1 MFLGSRWQIHL
12 ERFRK
17 QPATL
22 FFKRPTIASLIRKTQ
37 ITNLNNKWK
46 MKITNLVTTN
56 LTYSSNAFIGLFY
69 CRFLLPWRHLLL
81 SFILLLLRISFLRF
95 RRVIAR
101 HCKKNSL
108 EINVKP
114 ATRDKNRFIIDV
126 GRVLHPSL
134 LSTEPN
140 FHKGDLHASV
150 SSPEGYLKDFEWIL
164 RTTIIWVDLITQS
177 LPTLGNKTLIL
188 LCNDDFPK

>member
-1 MFLGSRWQIHL
+1 MDISDIRNQVRHRMFLGSRWQIHL

-81 SFILLLLRISFLRF
+81 SFIFIIIKISFLRF
-95 RRVIAR
+95 RSSHRKVER
-101 HCKKNSL
+101 NMLSWSKCKTSNNRQKSL
-108 EINVKP
+108 HIDLVEGC
-114 ATRDKNRFIIDV
+114 TR
-126 GRVLHPSL
+126 
-134 LSTEPN
+134 
-140 FHKGDLHASV
+140 
-150 SSPEGYLKDFEWIL
+150 
-164 RTTIIWVDLITQS
+164 
-177 LPTLGNKTLIL
+177 
-188 LCNDDFPK
+188 LCSKFPWGTS